1 MISQKTK
8 YALQALIVLAR
19 AGRGVVVNIGE
30 LAEARGIPPR
40 FLEQILLILKHNALV
55 ASRRGP
61 RGGYTLL
68 RSPSEITIGSILRMV
83 EGPLAPLP
91 CLSKRA
97 YRRCEDCADEGSCE
111 IRRIFFEVHQ
121 ATTNVLDRLTLK
133 DALADTPSWQALGL
147 AENAQDAAEE
157 AKSEPATP
165 AISG

>member
-8 YALQALIVLAR
+8 YALQAMIVLAR

-30 LAEARGIPPR
+30 LAEARGIPQR
-40 FLEQILLILKHNALV
+40 FLEQILLILKHNGLV

-61 RGGYTLL
+61 RGGYALI

-97 YRRCEDCADEGSCE
+97 YRRCLDCPDEGACE
-111 IRRIFFEVHQ
+111 IRRIFFEVYQ
-121 ATTNVLDRLTLK
+121 ATTNILDRLTLQ
-133 DALADTPSWQALGL
+133 DAVSDSRAWQALGVL
-147 AENAQDAAEE
+147 GEGVPARSDEKAADAAL
-157 AKSEPATP
+157 S
-165 AISG
+165 S